1 MAIAV
6 LERMCARRA
15 PALPHPDPEKLSRTL
30 SLRRRLRA
38 GDSNL
43 ERDISAAIDSGVSKT
58 RLEAERLMA
67 HLESQ
72 ARMAAAQP
80 LDADHF
86 VSTAEFDIATV
97 EARLFEPLVHA
108 RLEERRRLREL
119 RRFKLDHNLERDA
132 SYAESILSPAANL
145 ALLVAAEAA
154 ANALLLQT
162 ASTGGYVGGFL
173 IAVIMSLVTVAM
185 GALFAGLLGVRLM
198 RRREM
203 QFRILG
209 GATFAAAFAFA
220 GLWAY
225 ALAKYRDAA
234 MLAAAGATPSGR
246 GKKRAAAEQA
256 SNGLFGPAD
265 GPVLGFSSLESL
277 ALVVLGLLV
286 FVLAAMKGA
295 GGRGGFTDSYW
306 GYKPRHAAHRAADEA
321 YQDEQEDYFE
331 ALEEAVEG
339 AREQLDEAAGKAE
352 ALAAK
357 ARGFCDEA
365 LSVIP
370 STHAALNA
378 WRDVRTDLLR
388 RAGSHSASS
397 DGDFSFSSQSTPAL
411 LTLRDEMDQRRA
423 MDSATANA
431 ARRALKEKLED
442 AQSRLAARIADAERE
457 ADRRLGEELAFLKA
471 DEGKLV

>member
-6 LERMCARRA
+6 LQRMRARRA
-15 PALPHPDPEKLSRTL
+15 PPLPHPDLEKLARTL
-30 SLRRRLRA
+30 DLRRRVRTA
-38 GDSNL
+38 DPSL
-43 ERDISAAIDSGVSKT
+43 ERDITAAIDSGAART
-58 RLEAERLMA
+58 RLEAERTMA
-67 HLESQ
+67 RLESQ
-72 ARMAAAQP
+72 ARLAAAQP
-80 LDADHF
+80 LDADRF
-86 VSTAEFDIATV
+86 ISTAEFDIATV

-132 SYAESILSPAANL
+132 SYAESILSPTANL

-198 RRREM
+198 RRREIH
-203 QFRILG
+203 FRVLG

-234 MLAAAGATPSGR
+234 MIAAAGVTTSGR
-246 GKKRAAAEQA
+246 GKKREVAAQV
-256 SNGLFGPAD
+256 SSGLFGPAD

-306 GYKPRHAAHRAADEA
+306 GYKPRHAAHRAANEA

-331 ALEEAVEG
+331 ALEEAVED
-339 AREQLDEAAGKAE
+339 AREQLDEAAAKAE
-352 ALAAK
+352 TLAAK
-357 ARGFCDEA
+357 ARQLCDEA
-365 LSVIP
+365 LAIIP
-370 STHAALNA
+370 SAHAALNA
-378 WRDVRTDLLR
+378 WRDAHTDLLR
-388 RAGSHSASS
+388 RAGAQHSELS
-397 DGDFSFSSQSTPAL
+397 GDFSFAPKSSPDLRAL
-411 LTLRDEMDQRRA
+411 RTEIEQRGA
-423 MDSATANA
+423 ADSAAANA

-442 AQSRLAARIADAERE
+442 AQNRLAARIADAEHE
-457 ADRRLGEELAFLKA
+457 ADRRLGEELAYLKA